1 MYEVYMNSNLYFA
14 CAVAATLALSTE
26 GAAQERLRSEPRRAF
41 AFSIEDEN
49 RAVIGVTTSTG
60 SARDT
65 LGVLVSSVT
74 PGGPAEKAGIEEG
87 NRIASVNGVNLRL
100 APADVGDWEMASAMS
115 RRLTRELRKV
125 DPGAEVDLRV
135 YSGGQTRAVKI
146 KTVSSDSLYRSVRRV
161 RVDED
166 DRAALGVSLG
176 SSGSKRDT
184 LGVLIMGLDDEGPA
198 AKAGIEEG
206 NRIAAINGVDLRV
219 PRDDAGDEMLASS
232 RVRRL
237 HRELEKVRPGD
248 EVTLRLYVGGGR
260 TRDVRLKTVAASS
273 LPRRHRMFFGSEPFI
288 APIPPMAPIA
298 PELRRHLE
306 DELDRAGRAIERI
319 GPRIE
324 RVFSTRVTD

>member
-1 MYEVYMNSNLYFA
+1 MNNTLFFA
-14 CAVAATLALSTE
+14 CAVAAMVALS
-26 GAAQERLRSEPRRAF
+26 GDAAAQERLRSEPRRAF
-41 AFSIEDEN
+41 AFSIDDEN

-65 LGVLVSSVT
+65 LGVLVSAVT

-100 APADVGDWEMASAMS
+100 SPADVGDWEMASAMS

-146 KTVSSDSLYRSVRRV
+146 KTVSSDSLYRTVRRV
-161 RVDED
+161 RIDED

-176 SSGSKRDT
+176 STGSKRDT

-219 PRDDAGDEMLASS
+219 PRDDAGDEMLASA

-237 HRELEKVRPGD
+237 HRELEKVQPGD

-260 TRDVRLKTVAASS
+260 NREVRVKTVAASS
-273 LPRRHRMFFGSEPFI
+273 LPRRHRMIFGSEPFI
-288 APIPPMAPIA
+288 APIPPMPPLA
-298 PELRRHLE
+298 PEFRRRLE
-306 DELDRAGRAIERI
+306 DDLDRAGRAIERI
-319 GPRIE
+319 GPRIQ
-324 RVFSTRVTD
+324 RALSTRVTI

>member
-1 MYEVYMNSNLYFA
+1 MNTNLLFA
-14 CAVAATLALSTE
+14 FAVAATAAVSNQGT
-26 GAAQERLRSEPRRAF
+26 AQERQRSEPRRAF
-41 AFSIEDEN
+41 AFSIDDEN

-125 DPGAEVDLRV
+125 EPGADVDLRV
-135 YSGGQTRAVKI
+135 YAAGQTRTVKI
-146 KTVSSDSLYRSVRRV
+146 KTVSSDSLYRTFRRV
-161 RVDED
+161 RIDEE

-176 SSGSKRDT
+176 STGSKRDT

-237 HRELEKVRPGD
+237 HRELEKLQPGD
-248 EVTLRLYVGGGR
+248 EVALRLYVGGGR
-260 TRDVRLKTVAASS
+260 TRDVRVKTVAASS
-273 LPRRHRMFFGSEPFI
+273 LPRRHRMIFGSEPFI
-288 APIPPMAPIA
+288 APVPLLAPTA
-298 PELRRHLE
+298 PDVRRRLE
-306 DELDRAGRAIERI
+306 EELDRAGRAIERFA
-319 GPRIE
+319 PRIQ
-324 RVFSTRVTD
+324 RAFTTRVVI